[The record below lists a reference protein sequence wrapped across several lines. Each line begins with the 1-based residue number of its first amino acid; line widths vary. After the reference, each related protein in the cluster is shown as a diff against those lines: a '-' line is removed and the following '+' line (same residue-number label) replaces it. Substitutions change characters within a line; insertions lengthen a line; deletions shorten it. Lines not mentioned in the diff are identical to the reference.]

1 MSNNPHVVIVGAG
14 FGELGVAVLDHKIE
28 FEDGDQIAYDYLILA
43 GGATVNA
50 VKSSTCYYPASLVTS
65 SRQQEAVN

>member
-14 FGELGVAVLDHKIE
+14 FGGPGVAVPDHKIE

-43 GGATVNA
+43 GGATFNA
-50 VKSSTCYYPASLVTS
+50 VKSST
-65 SRQQEAVN
+65 

>member
-1 MSNNPHVVIVGAG
+1 MSSNPHVVIVGVG
-14 FGELGVAVLDHKIE
+14 FGGVAVPDHKIE

-50 VKSSTCYYPASLVTS
+50 VKNST
-65 SRQQEAVN
+65 